1 MWRAIL
7 LANVLLMYVFWL
19 AGLVVV
25 TPAYTHFVRYSQAGE
40 ALPLPTAIALS
51 FRLMAV
57 VIPAAW
63 TVLAFFILKLLRDK
77 PAERRVE
84 LLLAFTLATLLIGL
98 FILLFFLLAG
108 ILPFLQ
114 IGAILQ
120 Q

>member
-7 LANVLLMYVFWL
+7 LANALLMYIFWL

-25 TPAYTHFVRYSQAGE
+25 TPAYNHFVRYGQAGDN
-40 ALPLPTAIALS
+40 LPLPTAAAFS

-63 TVLAFFILKLLRDK
+63 TVLTLFILKLLRNK

-84 LLLAFTLATLLIGL
+84 ILLAFTLATLIVGL
-98 FILLFFLLAG
+98 FVLLFFLLAG

-114 IGAILQ
+114 IGTMLK
-120 Q
+120 